1 MTLDLSKLFRATNP
15 SETLNIGKPEDRKYY
30 IDFSSVK
37 GKDIIK
43 DIKSTITSISPNTP
57 TCHLLSGPIGCGK
70 STELLRLKY
79 ELEQEGFHVIYFE
92 SAQDLNL
99 IDVEMTDLL
108 LAIARRV
115 SESLENAKVKLQP
128 QGFQRLLQEAWEILQ
143 SEIEFSADSSILGFG
158 RLGSFRFGPIGFD
171 IENKWSLS
179 VGIGQISAQRKKSP
193 KLRSKLRQ
201 YLEPHTD
208 NIIDIINQE
217 LLEPAIKT
225 LKQQGKQ
232 GLVVIVDNLDRIDNR
247 PMPTGRTQP
256 EYLFVDRGEQLKSL
270 NCHLVYT
277 IPLVLAFSNERETL
291 RNCFGVD
298 LELLPMV
305 QVQSRDGR
313 VYEEGVA
320 LLGQMV
326 LARAFPEVEPQ
337 QRLEL
342 ITELFDSPETLG
354 HLCLISGGHMRYL
367 LVLLRGCLQNDDPP
381 FSRKC
386 LEEVIRKA
394 RDRLLL
400 AVTEYEWELLL
411 KVKEQKKI
419 TGEKEYQTLLG
430 SLLVSEYRDEE
441 GSWFD
446 INPILASSKEFL
458 TTDVAKTDITK
469 NYKYQVGGCLSND
482 SLSYITRQAD
492 EELYTALK
500 DGEFCYVFSERQTG
514 KSSLRVRTKPRLE
527 KEGFICAAID
537 LTLIGNN
544 DVTPK
549 QWYYALVR
557 IISRQ
562 LLKSFNITEWIKEQD
577 ELSPV
582 QVFRQFIDDVLL
594 VEVQQPIVIFIDEI
608 DVVLS
613 LEFSTDDLFY
623 FIRACYEMRSSKP
636 EYQRLNFVLLGLV
649 NPSDLIQNTLGSPL
663 FNIGRA
669 IKLEGF
675 KLHEIQSL
683 AEELTETVDNP
694 QEVLKQILAW
704 TGGQPFL
711 TQKLCQCVVK
721 SDNFITA
728 GSEAETIE
736 QLVRQRIIEQW
747 EEQEYPEHLRTIRD
761 RLLASRQ
768 NPIPL
773 LELYQQILQ
782 QGEVIADNS
791 PEQTELRLSGIVVR
805 QDGKLRVK
813 NRIYQEVFNQSWL
826 DECWYTLQPVIN
838 QPKNTYRLL
847 INSLQNQLYV
857 GQRSHLQIELQPTT
871 LGQDTIELP
880 NDIAEL
886 YCFIS
891 TNGLQVI
898 GSEVVTMQLDPKT
911 GHPLPVSFEVQ
922 AYLRGTRTYTIE
934 LFVEDPDSGKT
945 SIFQY
950 SDRVIVKPPE
960 ALEPQPP
967 PLPTLDIP
975 VAPPFVLQVE
985 TDLPDGDDGS
995 HHLSYYLTTRL
1006 TNLQLR
1012 HQPVGNVVLS
1022 AADLAK
1028 MRSLLTQTLQQAN
1041 HFSPE
1046 DARERLISLGSYFFD
1061 LFFPADT
1068 AAAFRETF
1076 WQIFDQISTWLIIED
1091 GITWLPWELVVPY
1104 QEDHTTP
1111 WRFWG
1116 EQYRL
1121 SRWIQGLG
1129 IPFYNEV
1136 PFSEVAFTHYQ
1147 ACDAQQQDEWERLL
1161 QAHSRPEI
1169 QQVVN
1174 PETPFYALH
1183 LVRHRDELNQRD
1195 IVVRGK
1201 RDAETRGDGG
1211 ENSFVG
1217 TAEAEI
1223 PKARLNLRLK
1233 RPIVT
1238 LSILNG
1244 AVPHIYSNDWLLPER
1259 VLPFLKA
1266 GASAVVG
1273 TWWQT
1278 TEAAERVFWS
1288 RFYDL
1293 LANGLPLGEVVWRS
1307 RLAVQRALPH
1317 SPDWLA
1323 YTLLGN
1329 PRAKPYEPED
1339 SMGYTALECLSAD
1352 EPLQPGKTYYFRAS
1366 IRTRP
1371 PVWYKDRLIQPEALT
1386 NNLTALFLAP
1396 GLEITESEPI
1406 PMQPAGRTMR
1416 QATVP
1421 LTAPEPGNYVLRVQ
1435 LFEDEEYLKTLSMTL
1450 KVADLSGEEMVN
1462 G

>member
-1 MTLDLSKLFRATNP
+1 MVQDLELLTQIYNAFNP
-15 SETLNIGKPEDRKYY
+15 FQPLPAGDPVY
-30 IDFSSVK
+30 IDCREMRGS
-37 GKDIIK
+37 GDIIRGLGRE
-43 DIKSTITSISPNTP
+43 ILWYNQNTYQ
-57 TCHLLSGPIGCGK
+57 LYASYRGAGK
-70 STELLRLKY
+70 STELLRLKKY
-79 ELEQEGFHVIYFE
+79 LEDNHCFVVYFAADE
-92 SAQDLNL
+92 EDIDRQDAQY
-99 IDVEMTDLL
+99 TDIL
-108 LAIARRV
+108 LACTRHLLEELKNTDPKPLLNWLQQRWQKFKDLALTEI
-115 SESLENAKVKLQP
+115 SLE
-128 QGFQRLLQEAWEILQ
+128 G
-143 SEIEFSADSSILGFG
+143 
-158 RLGSFRFGPIGFD
+158 
-171 IENKWSLS
+171 LS
-179 VGIGQISAQRKKSP
+179 VEAQIWELVQLTANLRGTPSLRKKIREQI
-193 KLRSKLRQ
+193 K
-201 YLEPHTD
+201 PHTTTL
-208 NIIDIINQE
+208 IEALNQFIAE
-217 LLEPAIKT
+217 ATKQLPA
-225 LKQQGKQ
+225 GYNE
-232 GLVVIVDNLDRIDNR
+232 LVVIADNLDRIVPVIQEDGKTNH
-247 PMPTGRTQP
+247 
-256 EYLFVDRGEQLKSL
+256 EDIFLEHSKQLKAL
-270 NCHLVYT
+270 DCHLIYT
-277 IPLVLAFSNERETL
+277 VPISLLYSNLAT
-291 RNCFGVD
+291 D
-298 LELLPMV
+298 LLDIYGEVHILTMIMV
-305 QVQSRDGR
+305 RTPDEQ
-313 VYEEGVA
+313 VYEPGLNKLKEVIAKRVSQVA
-320 LLGQMV
+320 PSLSLETDIFDGQ
-326 LARAFPEVEPQ
+326 Q
-337 QRLEL
+337 TLEK
-342 ITELFDSPETLG
+342 
-354 HLCLISGGHMRYL
+354 LCLMSGGHVRQLLFMMQSAIALTDSLPISAKALQQAIAQSKNTYRNSLDEDQWSELAEVCHSKIISNNPLCHSLLFNQCILEYRYS
-367 LVLLRGCLQNDDPP
+367 DDQGNVQRWYDVHP
-381 FSRKC
+381 
-386 LEEVIRKA
+386 
-394 RDRLLL
+394 
-400 AVTEYEWELLL
+400 LL
-411 KVKEQKKI
+411 KGTREFQQAWHQVDKE
-419 TGEKEYQTLLG
+419 T
-430 SLLVSEYRDEE
+430 
-441 GSWFD
+441 
-446 INPILASSKEFL
+446 ASSTTVILKEHH
-458 TTDVAKTDITK
+458 
-469 NYKYQVGGCLSND
+469 YKYQIGGALRYD
-482 SLSYITRQAD
+482 SPTYITRQAD
-492 EELYTALK
+492 EELYTGLK
-500 DGEFCYVFSERQTG
+500 DGEFCYIFSARQTG
-514 KSSLRVRTKPRLE
+514 KSSLRLRTQQRLG
-527 KEGFICAAID
+527 KEGFFCILVD
-537 LTLIGNN
+537 LSVINSKDITS
-544 DVTPK
+544 K
-549 QWYYALVR
+549 EWYYALVHE
-557 IISRQ
+557 ITKQLSRSTQ
-562 LLKSFNITEWIKEQD
+562 LLESFNLREWVEEQD
-577 ELSPV
+577 ELLPV
-582 QVFRQFIDDVLL
+582 QVFSQFIDDVLL
-594 VEVQQPIVIFIDEI
+594 ATVSQTIVIFLDEI
-608 DVVLS
+608 DCIYS
-613 LEFSTDDLFY
+613 LNFPVDNFFA
-623 FIRACYEMRSSKP
+623 FIRNCYEMRSSKP
-636 EYQRLNFVLLGLV
+636 EYQRLNFVLLGVV
-649 NPSDLIQNTLGSPL
+649 NPSDLIQNTIVSPL

-669 IKLEGF
+669 IQIEGF
-675 KLHEIQSL
+675 ELYEAQPL
-683 AEELTETVDNP
+683 AEGLTEKVDNP

-711 TQKLCQCVVK
+711 TQKLCQCVVN
-721 SDNFITA
+721 SDNFITT
-728 GSEAETIE
+728 GSEAESTE
-736 QLVRQRIIEQW
+736 QLVRQQIIEKW
-747 EEQEYPEHLRTIRD
+747 EEQDEPLHLQTIYY
-761 RLLASRQ
+761 RLLASQ
-768 NPIPL
+768 NAIPL
-773 LELYQQILQ
+773 LKLYQQIIQ
-782 QGEVIADNS
+782 QGEVIADAS
-791 PEQTELRLSGIVVR
+791 PEQKELRLSGIVVR

-813 NRIYQEVFNQSWL
+813 SRIYQEIFNQSWL
-826 DECWYTLQPVIN
+826 DECWNTLQPVIN
-838 QPKNTYRLL
+838 QQKNTYRLL
-847 INSLQNQLYV
+847 INSLQNQIFV

-871 LGQDTIELP
+871 PGQDTIELP

-898 GSEVVTMQLDPKT
+898 GSEVITMPLDPKT

-922 AYLRGTRTYTIE
+922 AYLRGARNYRIE
-934 LFVEDPDSGKT
+934 LFVEDPDTGRT
-945 SIFQY
+945 SIFQS

-960 ALEPQPP
+960 ALKPQPP

-975 VAPPFVLQVE
+975 IAPPFVLQVE
-985 TDLPDGDDGS
+985 TDLPDVPDGDDGS
-995 HHLSYYLTTRL
+995 HHLRYYLTTRL

-1012 HQPVGNVVLS
+1012 HQPVGNVVLT
-1022 AADLAK
+1022 AADLAT

-1068 AAAFRETF
+1068 AAAFREAF
-1076 WQIFDQISTWLIIED
+1076 WQICDQISTWLIIED

-1147 ACDAQQQDEWERLL
+1147 ALDSEQQDQWERLL
-1161 QAHSRPEI
+1161 QAYSCSEI

-1201 RDAETRGDGG
+1201 GDAETRGDSG

-1217 TAEAEI
+1217 NGEEEI

-1244 AVPHIYSNDWLLPER
+1244 ALPHIYSNDWLLPER

-1288 RFYDL
+1288 RFYDFL
-1293 LANGLPLGEVVWRS
+1293 DNRLPLGEVVWRS

-1386 NNLTALFLAP
+1386 NDLTALFLAP

-1421 LTAPEPGNYVLRVQ
+1421 LTASAPGNYVLRVQ

-1450 KVADLSGEEMVN
+1450 KVADLFGEEMVN